1 MALGV
6 GDMDEDDGCV
16 DGVDEGNFSE
26 GFMLRT
32 ACLDGGAYG
41 GRHVGVFYFLVG
53 RPTSKIVVI
62 LILLFSK
69 YLSTH

>member
-26 GFMLRT
+26 GFLLRT

-41 GRHVGVFYFLVG
+41 GRHVGVF
-53 RPTSKIVVI
+53 
-62 LILLFSK
+62 
-69 YLSTH
+69 